1 MAALEGNKD
10 DRHVGQGWGSWPG
23 TLAGL
28 GILPQALHAPP
39 TLVWVPSYPHH
50 TNVLP
55 SLQGNRSLPKEAQG
69 SHYITR
75 PAGWGGQA
83 DITASPGPG
92 PTGAPAQHLPSSPP
106 PDSLI

>member
-39 TLVWVPSYPHH
+39 TLVWVPAYH
-50 TNVLP
+50 TTHTVCLLYRATGP
-55 SLQGNRSLPKEAQG
+55 CPRKPKEA
-69 SHYITR
+69 IT
-75 PAGWGGQA
+75 
-83 DITASPGPG
+83 
-92 PTGAPAQHLPSSPP
+92 
-106 PDSLI
+106 